1 MPDLLSDVRPRHAAR
16 LHAPRPPAPRR
27 GPTRTPH
34 LRPAPGPRTDALE
47 AHRVV
52 RRRPCR
58 PGPSVSAAPSS
69 VGWGTLAPV
78 PAPSSSTPETGSVE
92 EHLLLVAGGY
102 REAFGLVYDALAPL
116 VHGTALAVL
125 RDPDHAAE
133 VTQEVMVEVWRTAP
147 RFEPARGSARAWA
160 ATLAHRRAVDRVRSV
175 QAQRR
180 RDQAVLDADTPRPYD
195 EVAEEVEGN
204 LEAAR
209 VRHCLGGLTDTQRT
223 AVELAYYGGLSY
235 REVAARLGAALPTV
249 KSRIR
254 DGLLRLRDCLGVS

>member
-1 MPDLLSDVRPRHAAR
+1 M
-16 LHAPRPPAPRR
+16 
-27 GPTRTPH
+27 
-34 LRPAPGPRTDALE
+34 
-47 AHRVV
+47 
-52 RRRPCR
+52 
-58 PGPSVSAAPSS
+58 
-69 VGWGTLAPV
+69 

-92 EHLLLVAGGY
+92 EHLLLVAGGD

-180 RDQAVLDADTPRPYD
+180 RDQAVLDADAPRPYD